1 MSNIYTIAE
10 IGINHNGCL
19 ESATKLIELASESG
33 ATAVK
38 FQYRNS
44 RRCYL
49 STNEIGDEIL
59 YSEIL
64 RTSLPPEA
72 YDQLINHAKSQGL
85 DVGLSFFIDEDIL
98 DFDDTPLNKVDFFKV
113 PSQEFSN

>member
-44 RRCYL
+44 QRCYL
-49 STNEIGDEIL
+49 STNEIGVMKYYTLKYYEPASL
-59 YSEIL
+59 L
-64 RTSLPPEA
+64 RPMTNSSIMQSLRA
-72 YDQLINHAKSQGL
+72 
-85 DVGLSFFIDEDIL
+85 
-98 DFDDTPLNKVDFFKV
+98 
-113 PSQEFSN
+113 